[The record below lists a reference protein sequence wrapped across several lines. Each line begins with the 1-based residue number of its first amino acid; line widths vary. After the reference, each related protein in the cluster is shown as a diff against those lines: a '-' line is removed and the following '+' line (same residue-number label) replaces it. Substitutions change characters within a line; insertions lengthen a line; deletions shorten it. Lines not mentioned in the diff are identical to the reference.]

1 MTVSDD
7 IYLSATAQALVPLL
21 YEDAGYPTR
30 TQPLETYGPFA
41 EVVGE
46 LRALH
51 QAADK
56 AAQAGE
62 LFDVWTICRDC
73 WEGMRTNDD
82 GSKRYGLLDRA
93 IHRIVDALDDTQD
106 LATQTAIARD
116 LEKPIGKT
124 AAPATD
130 YTAAPRMP
138 IDVNDLLQM
147 ERKSTVWYAPS
158 FLREGLGLLVGQP
171 NVGKTPAAIQLAI
184 AIATGQKWLNTVQ
197 CRHAKVLYLGME
209 YSPQELIPMFDIS
222 RMGQTIPR
230 GWLFTKTIEDEFPT
244 SPEAALADLEWY
256 LRVMEVRVI
265 VIDVL
270 TAFLPPEKF
279 KQNVYRGDYSE
290 LKPYH
295 RLALQYNAA
304 ILGVWHA
311 SKRESDPK
319 IMYNGS
325 TGMWAAAASRVTMY
339 QDQDQR
345 VRITSFPR
353 MGDRVDWA
361 LTQEKTSQGHR
372 WVLADAAPEPM
383 MNDTERAIWRWLK
396 ENSDKGNTRTPA
408 TIAEMTSIPHN
419 TVKSTLRRM
428 FEKNLL
434 QQGTGS
440 GYYVEEVATAAT
452 LATAATDTTSATVYD
467 YTVATATALQPIDP
481 ASERAKVPR
490 LQELHDSTDRT
501 IADPFEALPPSLR
514 MTTKMMMVSD
524 LERNIETAQQRCEE
538 YGLDYELLRA
548 QLIEEARQ
556 RQQAN
561 GSTEPLSVTKG
572 AKS

>member
-1 MTVSDD
+1 MTIPDD
-7 IYLSATAQALVPLL
+7 IFATAQALFPLL
-21 YEDAGYPTR
+21 YEDAPYPSPSTPAER
-30 TQPLETYGPFA
+30 YGAFA
-41 EVVGE
+41 EVVSE

-51 QAADK
+51 VAANK
-56 AAQAGE
+56 AAESGQI
-62 LFDVWTICRDC
+62 FDPWTIARDC
-73 WEGMRTNDD
+73 WEGMRANDD

-93 IHRIVDALDDTQD
+93 IHKIADSLDDTQD
-106 LATQTAIARD
+106 LARQAAITRE
-116 LEKPIGKT
+116 LEKPIATKAT
-124 AAPATD
+124 PAVATD
-130 YTAAPRMP
+130 YTVVPRMP
-138 IDVNDLLQM
+138 IDVNDLLMM

-184 AIATGQKWLNTVQ
+184 AIATGNKWLNTVA

-244 SPEAALADLEWY
+244 NPEAALAELEWY

-265 VIDVL
+265 IIDVL

-353 MGDRVDWA
+353 MGDRIDWA
-361 LTQEKTSQGHR
+361 LTQEKNNQGHR
-372 WVLADAAPEPM
+372 WVLADATPEPM

-419 TVKSTLRRM
+419 TVKSILRRM

-452 LATAATDTTSATVYD
+452 LATAATHTTTATVYD
-467 YTVATATALQPIDP
+467 YTVATATALQPIDT
-481 ASERAKVPR
+481 ASERAEMPR
-490 LQELHDSTDRT
+490 LQELHDSTVRT
-501 IADPFEALPPSLR
+501 IADPFDALPPSLR

-524 LERNIETAQQRCEE
+524 LERNIKTAQDRCEE
-538 YGLDYELLRA
+538 YGLDYELLRT
-548 QLIEEARQ
+548 QLIEEGRQ
-556 RQQAN
+556 RGQAN
-561 GSTEPLSVTKG
+561 GSTEPPPVTKG
-572 AKS
+572 AK